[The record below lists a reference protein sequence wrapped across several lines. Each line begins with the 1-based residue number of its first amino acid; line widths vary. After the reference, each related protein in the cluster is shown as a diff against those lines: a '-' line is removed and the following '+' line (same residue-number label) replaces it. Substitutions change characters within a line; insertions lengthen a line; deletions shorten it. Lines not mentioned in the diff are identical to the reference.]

1 MATKPELDE
10 KDFIHEGIGED
21 PYPFIF
27 WLIALVILGIFSWGI
42 SDWYDRYLEKGFKKA
57 PFLQVTN
64 REFSLFLWQNPE
76 FMRIRVSDKASYLP
90 AFNYIENLSMKPEMA
105 EDYVIVPPDVLFK
118 YHIWE
123 MLLKDEVPVQKVY
136 TKDFREFLQF
146 APEWTPEYWKAA
158 PKQYLDTLINL
169 PKNREETLDV
179 PYPVQQAYTGWKNFF
194 KEGDLINTFQPS
206 YKLLRQLL
214 IRYPHYTRN
223 YWQNLI
229 PRYLYST
236 IHPYEDDKII
246 PKDEIP
252 SFLRSALY
260 NYSGSL

>member
-1 MATKPELDE
+1 MATKPELEE

-27 WLIALVILGIFSWGI
+27 WLVALVILGIFSWGV
-42 SDWYDRYLEKGFKKA
+42 SDWYDRYVEKGYKNA

-105 EDYVIVPPDVLFK
+105 EEYVIAPLDVLFK

-123 MLLKDEVPVQKVY
+123 MLLSNEVPVQKVHQN
-136 TKDFREFLQF
+136 DFEKFLSF
-146 APEWTPEYWKAA
+146 APEWSPEFWKAA
-158 PKQYLDTLINL
+158 PSSYLDTLKKLKSNESEII
-169 PKNREETLDV
+169 EV
-179 PYPVQQAYTGWKNFF
+179 PYSVQQAYTGWKNFF
-194 KEGDLINTFQPS
+194 QEGEQINLFQPT
-206 YKLLRQLL
+206 YGLLRQFLN
-214 IRYPHYTRN
+214 RYPHYARH

-229 PRYLYST
+229 PHYLYSST
-236 IHPYEDDKII
+236 HPN
-246 PKDEIP
+246 KDEKMIPVDELP
-252 SFLRSALY
+252 SFLKSALY
-260 NYSGSL
+260 NYSRSL